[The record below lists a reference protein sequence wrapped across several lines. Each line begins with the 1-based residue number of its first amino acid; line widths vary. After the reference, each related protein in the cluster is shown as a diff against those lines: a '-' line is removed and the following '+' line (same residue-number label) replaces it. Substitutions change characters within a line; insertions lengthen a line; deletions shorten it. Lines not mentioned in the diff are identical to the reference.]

1 MKTRED
7 LASLFESAL
16 DPNKAAKAIAD
27 LSAAFDESE
36 AEFTVLKAE
45 NDKLKSDN
53 ELLRDTNAQ
62 LALRVTIP
70 LSNAKKDPPADPT
83 PEQALET
90 LLNALK
96 EE

>member
-1 MKTRED
+1 MKTRKD
-7 LASLFESAL
+7 LDSLFESAL

-27 LSAAFDESE
+27 LSAAFDENE
-36 AEFTVLKAE
+36 AELTALKAE
-45 NDKLKSDN
+45 SDKLKSDN

-62 LALRVTIP
+62 LALRVTKP
-70 LSNAKKDPPADPT
+70 LSNGKADPPADPT

-90 LLNALK
+90 LIKALK

>member
-1 MKTRED
+1 MKTRKD

-27 LSAAFDESE
+27 LSAAFDENE
-36 AEFTVLKAE
+36 AEFAALKAE
-45 NDKLKSDN
+45 SDKLKSDN

-62 LALRVTIP
+62 LALRVTTP
-70 LSNAKKDPPADPT
+70 LSNDKKDPPVDPT